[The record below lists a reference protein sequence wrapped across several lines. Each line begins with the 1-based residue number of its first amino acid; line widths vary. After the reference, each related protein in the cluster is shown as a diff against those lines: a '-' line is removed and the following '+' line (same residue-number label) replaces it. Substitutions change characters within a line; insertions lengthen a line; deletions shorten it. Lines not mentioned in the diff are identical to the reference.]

1 MAKSLTQKTKAK
13 LEKEF
18 SENKVILSGSSNPRI
33 AKKIAKEL
41 NVSLGK
47 MDLKQF
53 SDGETYVNIEEN
65 IEGKIVYVVQSGSY
79 PANHHLMEL
88 LAIVHA
94 ARNLEPKKIVA
105 VVPFY
110 PYRRMEKILKPGE
123 SLTFE
128 LVADLLHTAG
138 IDKIICMDLHKHRS
152 KRFFKFQRNELRAFS
167 VIIERLKR
175 KKLHNFVIVAPDKGS
190 MPESKR
196 YARELNVPLVKAFK
210 TRKKHDE
217 AIINRIVGDVAGKDV
232 IIVDDEINT
241 AGTLL
246 GVTDKLKDLKVRNIY
261 FACTHAVLSGPA
273 IERLQKAKIRE
284 VIITDTINLPEEKH
298 IPKIKVLSVA
308 SLFAEAIADDR

>member
-1 MAKSLTQKTKAK
+1 MAKKIDIQSKIQD
-13 LEKEF
+13 
-18 SENKVILSGSSNPRI
+18 KVILSGTSNRGL

-41 NVSLGK
+41 GLSLGK
-47 MDLKQF
+47 MEVKQF
-53 SDGETYVNIEEN
+53 SDGETYINIEESLAD
-65 IEGKIVYVVQSGSY
+65 KTVYVIQSGSN
-79 PANHHLMEL
+79 PANHNLVEM
-88 LAIVHA
+88 LAIVQA
-94 ARNLEPKKIVA
+94 ARSLQPKRVVA

-110 PYRRMEKILKPGE
+110 PYRRMEKVMKPGE

-128 LVADLLHTAG
+128 LVADLLHAAK

-152 KRFFKFQRNELRAFS
+152 KRFFKFQRKELRAFPI
-167 VIIERLKR
+167 IIERMR
-175 KKLHNFVIVAPDKGS
+175 QKKLHNFVMVAPDKGS

-217 AIINRIVGDVAGKDV
+217 AIIKRIVGDVAGKDV

-241 AGTLL
+241 AGTLT
-246 GVTDKLKDLKVRNIY
+246 GVVDKLKEMKVRNIY

-284 VIITDTINLPEEKH
+284 VIITDTIDLPMEKR
-298 IPKIKVLSVA
+298 IPKIKILTTA
-308 SLFAEAIADDR
+308 SLFAEAIKEDR

>member
-1 MAKSLTQKTKAK
+1 MQKTAK
-13 LEKEF
+13 EKKL
-18 SENKVILSGSSNPRI
+18 NPLNDKVILSGTSNKGL

-41 NVSLGK
+41 GLSLGK
-47 MDLKQF
+47 MEVKQF
-53 SDGETYVNIEEN
+53 SDGETYINIEESLAD
-65 IEGKIVYVVQSGSY
+65 KTVYVIQSGSN
-79 PANHHLMEL
+79 PANHNLVEM
-88 LAIVHA
+88 LAIVQA
-94 ARNLEPKKIVA
+94 ARALQPKRVVA

-110 PYRRMEKILKPGE
+110 PYRRMEKVMKPGE

-128 LVADLLHTAG
+128 LVADLLHAAK

-152 KRFFKFQRNELRAFS
+152 KRFFKFQRKELRAFPI
-167 VIIERLKR
+167 IIERMR
-175 KKLHNFVIVAPDKGS
+175 QKKLHNFVMVAPDKGS

-217 AIINRIVGDVAGKDV
+217 AIIKRIVGDVAGKDV

-241 AGTLL
+241 AGTLT
-246 GVTDKLKDLKVRNIY
+246 GVVDKLKEMKVRNIY

-284 VIITDTINLPEEKH
+284 VIVTDTIDLPIEKR
-298 IPKIKVLSVA
+298 IPKIKILTTA
-308 SLFAEAIADDR
+308 SLFAEAIKEDR

>member
-1 MAKSLTQKTKAK
+1 MAKKIDVQSKIQD
-13 LEKEF
+13 
-18 SENKVILSGSSNPRI
+18 KVILSGTSNRGL

-41 NVSLGK
+41 GLSLGK
-47 MDLKQF
+47 MEVKQF
-53 SDGETYVNIEEN
+53 SDGETYINIEEPLAD
-65 IEGKIVYVVQSGSY
+65 KTVYVIQSGSN
-79 PANHHLMEL
+79 PANHNLVEM
-88 LAIVHA
+88 LAIVQA
-94 ARNLEPKKIVA
+94 ARALNPKRVVA

-110 PYRRMEKILKPGE
+110 PYRRMEKVMKPGE

-128 LVADLLHTAG
+128 LVADLLHAAK

-152 KRFFKFQRNELRAFS
+152 KRFFKFQRKELRAFPI
-167 VIIERLKR
+167 IIERMR
-175 KKLHNFVIVAPDKGS
+175 QKKLHNFVMVAPDKGS

-217 AIINRIVGDVAGKDV
+217 AIIKRIVGDVAGKDV

-241 AGTLL
+241 AGTLT
-246 GVTDKLKDLKVRNIY
+246 GVVDKLKEMKVRNIY

-284 VIITDTINLPEEKH
+284 VIVTDTIDLPMEKR
-298 IPKIKVLSVA
+298 IPKIKILTTA
-308 SLFAEAIADDR
+308 SLFAEAIKEDR

>member
-1 MAKSLTQKTKAK
+1 MAKKIDVQSMIQD
-13 LEKEF
+13 
-18 SENKVILSGSSNPRI
+18 KVILSGTSNRGL

-41 NVSLGK
+41 GLSLGK
-47 MDLKQF
+47 MEVKQF
-53 SDGETYVNIEEN
+53 SDGETYINIEEPLAD
-65 IEGKIVYVVQSGSY
+65 KTVYVIQSGSN
-79 PANHHLMEL
+79 PANHNLVEM
-88 LAIVHA
+88 LAIVQA
-94 ARNLEPKKIVA
+94 ARALHPKRVVA

-110 PYRRMEKILKPGE
+110 PYRRMEKVMKPGE

-128 LVADLLHTAG
+128 LVADLLHAAK

-152 KRFFKFQRNELRAFS
+152 KRFFKFQRKELRAFPI
-167 VIIERLKR
+167 IIERMR
-175 KKLHNFVIVAPDKGS
+175 QKKLHNFVMVAPDKGS

-241 AGTLL
+241 AGTLT
-246 GVTDKLKDLKVRNIY
+246 GVVDKLKEMKVRNIY

-284 VIITDTINLPEEKH
+284 VIITDTIDLPLEKR
-298 IPKIKVLSVA
+298 IPKIKILTTA
-308 SLFAEAIADDR
+308 SLFAEAIKEDR

>member
-1 MAKSLTQKTKAK
+1 MAKKVTKQQITD
-13 LEKEF
+13 
-18 SENKVILSGSSNPRI
+18 KVILSGSSNSRL

-41 NVSLGK
+41 GLSMGK

-53 SDGETYVNIEEN
+53 SDGETYVNIEEPLA
-65 IEGKIVYVVQSGSY
+65 GKTVYVIQSGSI
-79 PANHHLMEL
+79 PANHHLIEM
-88 LAIVHA
+88 LAIVQA
-94 ARNLEPKKIVA
+94 ARNLQPKRIVA

-110 PYRRMEKILKPGE
+110 PYRRMEKIMNPGE

-128 LVADLLHTAG
+128 LVADLLHAAK

-152 KRFFKFQRNELRAFS
+152 KRFFKFQRKELRAFPL
-167 VIIERLKR
+167 IIDRLKQ
-175 KKLHNFVIVAPDKGS
+175 KKLHNFVMVAPDKGS

-217 AIINRIVGDVAGKDV
+217 AIIKRIVGDVAGKDV

-241 AGTLL
+241 AGTLC
-246 GVTDKLKDLKVRNIY
+246 GVVDKLKEMKVRNIY

-284 VIITDTINLPEEKH
+284 VIVTDTIDLPMEKR
-298 IPKIKVLSVA
+298 IPKIKILTTA
-308 SLFAEAIADDR
+308 SLFAEAIRDDR